1 MPMMLGP
8 ITVACKEPGAG
19 ACSVRVI
26 PLCWCMGLSSR
37 LHVSVLDGNV
47 ALLRLKKGPVKKVCS
62 AQMTDQA
69 EAKQFVNLTAQAGG
83 YWARNVT
90 LSECG

>member
-1 MPMMLGP
+1 ML
-8 ITVACKEPGAG
+8 VHGAELPTS
-19 ACSVRVI
+19 C
-26 PLCWCMGLSSR
+26 R
-37 LHVSVLDGNV
+37 LQPFTSTRQFIVSVLDGNV